1 MDGTDHHL
9 RAVAAAGYY
18 LTRVLALM
26 VAAALDTGSVAS
38 PGSHGTLLTEGDI
51 HGIAAGAGLSI
62 C

>member
-38 PGSHGTLLTEGDI
+38 P
-51 HGIAAGAGLSI
+51 
-62 C
+62 

>member
-38 PGSHGTLLTEGDI
+38 PSWRDTRITEGDI
-51 HGIAAGAGLSI
+51 HWIAAGAVLSI